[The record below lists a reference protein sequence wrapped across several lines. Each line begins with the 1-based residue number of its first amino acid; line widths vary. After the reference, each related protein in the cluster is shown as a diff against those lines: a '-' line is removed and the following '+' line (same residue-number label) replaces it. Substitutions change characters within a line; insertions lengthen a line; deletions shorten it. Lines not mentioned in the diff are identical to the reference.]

1 LIFFIANN
9 QEHNLKIERALEC
22 ALSIFFCYLL
32 NIINIRFTNKKYS
45 KFNLFKNGEMG
56 KKFKNKD
63 LAAKLGVSGTL
74 VSLVLN
80 NKADQHGIR
89 KDTQE
94 KVLALARQM
103 GYFTMIAEKNE
114 TAPTEDTPG
123 IIGMIVPSVNDPF
136 ISGITPYLQKAF
148 SSIGVGFSIIT
159 RDPDDQRFDRLT
171 NAFKKFFSG
180 LILVGETADD
190 ATIRTLRAT
199 DYPFILLEKNL
210 KTGKLNSINTD
221 MAAGAQ
227 LVANHTKKFG
237 YKNIIIAADHKTI
250 KSDRQLIDEI
260 ENALSIIQ
268 GVNNPIVIELERIDS
283 EEEVNFEDFDTFLR
297 PPFRAELIITLH
309 SSLVYPIMTHFTKK
323 KLRVPQ
329 DMALISI
336 EEGVGFDHIESPV
349 TCLRR
354 PLQGMAIKAA
364 NMIWTEIK
372 NSGKGKFKRQINITP
387 ELIIRNSCGNI

>member
-1 LIFFIANN
+1 
-9 QEHNLKIERALEC
+9 
-22 ALSIFFCYLL
+22 
-32 NIINIRFTNKKYS
+32 
-45 KFNLFKNGEMG
+45 MG

-63 LAAKLGVSGTL
+63 LAARLGVSGTL

-103 GYFTMIAEKNE
+103 GYFNMIAEKNE
-114 TAPTEDTPG
+114 TAPMEETPG
-123 IIGMIVPSVNDPF
+123 IIGMVVPSLNDPF
-136 ISGITPYLQKAF
+136 ITGITPYLQNAF

-159 RDPDDQRFDRLT
+159 KDPDDQRFERLT

-190 ATIRTLRAT
+190 ATIRSLRAT

-210 KTGKLNSINTD
+210 KTGKLNSVNTD
-221 MAAGAQ
+221 VAAGAQ

-237 YKNIIIAADHKTI
+237 YKNIIIAADFKTV
-250 KSDRQLIDEI
+250 KYDHPVIDEI
-260 ENALSIIQ
+260 ENALSIIP
-268 GVNNPIVIELERIDS
+268 GVNKPIVIELDRSVSDGET
-283 EEEVNFEDFDTFLR
+283 NFEDFDTFLR
-297 PPFRAELIITLH
+297 PPFRAELVITLH
-309 SSLVYPIMTHFTKK
+309 SNLVYPLMTHFRKR
-323 KLRVPQ
+323 KLRLPQ
-329 DMALISI
+329 DIALISM
-336 EEGVGFDHIESPV
+336 EEGEGFDFLLSPV
-349 TCLRR
+349 TCLRK

-372 NSGKGKFKRQINITP
+372 NSGKGKFKRQISITP